1 VAFIHSVHRL
11 HLPIHVFEKAFHLFT
26 STDLHSLQHVQI
38 SADMYP
44 TRGLSLF
51 SFAAVVTWLSHL
63 SKLVSCELDIP
74 DFAVD
79 ALDDETWVNM
89 AKLPICKIHLT
100 EFTVQ
105 RRQREIEALPKSVV
119 HISYRSAGPRDAA
132 HQDGAE
138 PDAVSILLKCFPRL
152 ESMRI
157 HNVHDLNCET
167 AAKLSALRNI
177 DLAFCY
183 VERKDQAE
191 ALFVSALLYGSHSLR
206 RLSLDV
212 PLSPLHDLFK
222 LVSCGSGGARVYV
235 DQLGDAIP
243 ELFHQLQELYLPR
256 ANSPLLKFFTT
267 AVSPSALQ
275 VLHIEPEEV
284 DVEFNFFPRLVEL
297 TSLTDLNVSFEMLGI
312 IFGNEELKML
322 AFSLRSLQCLRISAP
337 YIDRFSRSAIGSL
350 GTLPQLQSLCLFFVT
365 DFNNMLSAL
374 CEPGSFPC
382 LRQCRFVGKLC
393 PPDVD
398 LELLDNAKAIC
409 KLRDYPIHVIAE
421 YPTRVKCRNGQPL
434 TIFRKTR
441 IL

>member
-1 VAFIHSVHRL
+1 
-11 HLPIHVFEKAFHLFT
+11 
-26 STDLHSLQHVQI
+26 
-38 SADMYP
+38 
-44 TRGLSLF
+44 
-51 SFAAVVTWLSHL
+51 
-63 SKLVSCELDIP
+63 
-74 DFAVD
+74 
-79 ALDDETWVNM
+79 
-89 AKLPICKIHLT
+89 
-100 EFTVQ
+100 
-105 RRQREIEALPKSVV
+105 
-119 HISYRSAGPRDAA
+119 
-132 HQDGAE
+132 
-138 PDAVSILLKCFPRL
+138 
-152 ESMRI
+152 
-157 HNVHDLNCET
+157 
-167 AAKLSALRNI
+167 
-177 DLAFCY
+177 
-183 VERKDQAE
+183 
-191 ALFVSALLYGSHSLR
+191 
-206 RLSLDV
+206 
-212 PLSPLHDLFK
+212 
-222 LVSCGSGGARVYV
+222 V
-235 DQLGDAIP
+235 DQLGGAIP

-393 PPDVD
+393 SPDVD
-398 LELLDNAKAIC
+398 LEVLDNAKVIC
-409 KLRDYPIHVIAE
+409 KLRDYPIHVLAE
-421 YPTRVKCRNGQPL
+421 YPKRVKCRNGQPL
-434 TIFRKTR
+434 TMFRKTR